1 MQREIYISMR
11 YIFIILLIFNSLC
24 LCAQQDEYFDDFC
37 LAVEKFEVLWWN
49 YRSAGVE
56 EDTHAALVG
65 MTQQY
70 HTMLRVYDEVSFKY
84 RHSVAF
90 DTVSRPYYLI
100 VMDETEVRL
109 EIDLALRNMKQMV
122 QTMVA
127 LERSGFP
134 KRYDD
139 INKALGRLHFLDYYS
154 DGTFNRTIEGYLVQK
169 QIRALETYVFRRYFE
184 PVIEKIDSAGRAQV
198 AAFKVLTENTHCT
211 PCREKA
217 VPALL
222 RQY

>member
-1 MQREIYISMR
+1 MR
-11 YIFIILLIFNSLC
+11 YVFVILLMFTSLG

-37 LAVEKFEVLWWN
+37 LAFEKFEASWSN
-49 YRSAGVE
+49 YREAGAKEKV
-56 EDTHAALVG
+56 HAALIN

-84 RHSVAF
+84 RHSTAF
-90 DTVSRPYYLI
+90 DTISRPYYLLA
-100 VMDETEVRL
+100 MDETEVLL
-109 EIDLALRNMKQMV
+109 EVDLTLRSVKQMV
-122 QTMVA
+122 QTMVT
-127 LERSGFP
+127 LERGGFP
-134 KRYDD
+134 KHYDD

-154 DGTFNRTIEGYLVQK
+154 DGAFNRTIEGYLVQK
-169 QIRALETYVFRRYFE
+169 QIRSLEAYMFRRYFE
-184 PVIEKIDSAGRAQV
+184 PVLEKIDSSGRTQI

-222 RQY
+222 KVYKH